1 MNPSEKSNHQIFSA
15 GILTVSD
22 SGSSG
27 DRIDISGETIAE
39 IIEVA
44 GFSKRLKDIV
54 PDEIPAISEKLIEW
68 SDSGEVDII
77 FTTGGTGLGPRDV
90 TPEAT
95 KSILDLEIPGIGES
109 MRIKTLDRTPFAIL
123 SRSTA
128 GIRSGCLI
136 VNLPGSPKGVQECLE
151 VVIES
156 LPHALEMIRGWK
168 SHVEPN

>member
-54 PDEIPAISEKLIEW
+54 PDEIPDISEKLIEW

-128 GIRSGCLI
+128 RIRSGCLI

>member
-1 MNPSEKSNHQIFSA
+1 MNPSEKDNRQIFSA
-15 GILTVSD
+15 GILTISD
-22 SGSSG
+22 SGSIG
-27 DRIDISGETIAE
+27 ERIDISGERIVE
-39 IIEVA
+39 IIELA
-44 GFSKRLKDIV
+44 GFHKRLKDIV
-54 PDEIPAISEKLIEW
+54 PDEIPDISEKLVEW

-95 KSILDLEIPGIGES
+95 KNILDLEIPGISEA
-109 MRIKTLDRTPFAIL
+109 MRIKTFERTSFAIL

-136 VNLPGSPKGVQECLE
+136 VNLPGSPKGVEECLE
-151 VVIES
+151 VVIDS

-168 SHVEPN
+168 SHVESN

>member
-15 GILTVSD
+15 GILTISD
-22 SGSSG
+22 SGSAG

-39 IIEVA
+39 IMEVA

-95 KSILDLEIPGIGES
+95 KNILDLEIPGIGES

-136 VNLPGSPKGVQECLE
+136 VNLPGSPKGCRN
-151 VVIES
+151 
-156 LPHALEMIRGWK
+156 ALK
-168 SHVEPN
+168 

>member
-1 MNPSEKSNHQIFSA
+1 MNTSRQEYQREFYV

-22 SGSSG
+22 SGSTG
-27 DRIDISGETIAE
+27 DRVDI
-39 IIEVA
+39 
-44 GFSKRLKDIV
+44 
-54 PDEIPAISEKLIEW
+54 
-68 SDSGEVDII
+68 SGEVDII

-95 KSILDLEIPGIGES
+95 KEILDLEIPGLGES
-109 MRIKTLDRTPFAIL
+109 MRIKTLDKTPFAIL

-136 VNLPGSPKGVQECLE
+136 VNLPGSPKGVEECLG
-151 VVIES
+151 VVMES

-168 SHVEPN
+168 THKEPS

>member
-1 MNPSEKSNHQIFSA
+1 MNTSRQEYQREFYV

-22 SGSSG
+22 SGSTG
-27 DRIDISGETIAE
+27 DRVDISGEK
-39 IIEVA
+39 IIEMLETA
-44 GFSKRLKDIV
+44 GFKKRLRDII
-54 PDEIPAISEKLIEW
+54 PDEVNVISEKLIEW
-68 SDSGEVDII
+68 SDGGEVDII

-95 KSILDLEIPGIGES
+95 KAILDLEIPGLGES
-109 MRIKTLDRTPFAIL
+109 MRIKTLDKTPFAIL

-136 VNLPGSPKGVQECLE
+136 VNLPGSPKGVEECLG
-151 VVIES
+151 VVMES

-168 SHVEPN
+168 THKEPS